1 MYEMYRL
8 QKGMVWLA
16 EKGTEKY
23 RFEEKNTTKVRE
35 MEGNGTAGY
44 SYVERNTPL
53 GWDSIN
59 SGTPVQSAVKRNALG
74 SWEREGNGTA
84 MYRYLHRKEWSGWL
98 GDGKEAV
105 LQCTALWKGM
115 VQEVGRGK
123 GMGQEEDRSSK
134 WLVQVYICYIS
145 GLLTPQLSVY
155 PPPPP
160 HRKH

>member
-1 MYEMYRL
+1 MDFSVQPERWERESGSIKGVRGKGNVWQVICEAVPTSHLIYSLLSLVRVFCSQQHRQNSPTSQKWLWVIVVSVMCCIEGRKYNKRNLQGRRERKRMYEMYRL

-59 SGTPVQSAVKRNALG
+59 SGTPV
-74 SWEREGNGTA
+74 
-84 MYRYLHRKEWSGWL
+84 
-98 GDGKEAV
+98 
-105 LQCTALWKGM
+105 
-115 VQEVGRGK
+115 
-123 GMGQEEDRSSK
+123 
-134 WLVQVYICYIS
+134 
-145 GLLTPQLSVY
+145 
-155 PPPPP
+155 
-160 HRKH
+160 